1 MVKDDGFDDL
11 PSQRNED
18 DDEDDDKQSTI
29 STRRS
34 MLFRFVNLKKKN
46 QCFYFRK
53 SS

>member
-18 DDEDDDKQSTI
+18 DDDDDDKQSTI

-34 MLFRFVNLKKKN
+34 TSFKFVNLKKKGST
-46 QCFYFRK
+46 FFL
-53 SS
+53 